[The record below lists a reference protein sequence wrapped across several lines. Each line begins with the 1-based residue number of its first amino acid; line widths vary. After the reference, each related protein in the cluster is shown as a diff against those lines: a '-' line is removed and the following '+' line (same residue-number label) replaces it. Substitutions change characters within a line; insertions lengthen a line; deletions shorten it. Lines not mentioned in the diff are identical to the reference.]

1 MNITENYILIKE
13 FMHDGGRIK
22 INNPLSQAD
31 IKESDIVKG
40 GLITKNLPF
49 ECPICKGTYAFL
61 CQDGDDW
68 LAFCGENVCMKAQS
82 IASKMKIKPQDQRET
97 GAKRFSMGSTYHNA
111 DFPQWLTNPTNYKT
125 VLEWTSNKS
134 PFLITLGGVGTGK
147 SYMCACILNYLYAQ
161 KKNVYYTNHRRFI
174 SDIQA
179 PISEGKSSDE
189 IVHRFMYQDILI
201 FDDLGSGTNTD
212 WQKEKILDVID
223 HRYSH
228 NMKTVITS
236 NFDRLALKDFVGAR
250 TVSRLFD
257 NKNTIL
263 DMQGLDRRNQ
273 PEEAW

>member
-1 MNITENYILIKE
+1 MKITENYIIIKE
-13 FMHDGGRIK
+13 YMHDGGRIK
-22 INNPLSQAD
+22 VNDHLSQVD

-40 GLITKNLPF
+40 GLISKNLPF
-49 ECPICKGTYAFL
+49 PCPTCKGTYGFI

-68 LAFCGENVCMKAQS
+68 LAFCGERACMKSQS
-82 IASKMKIKPQDQRET
+82 IASKAKIKPHEQRET

-125 VLEWTSNKS
+125 VLEWISNKS

-147 SYMCACILNYLYAQ
+147 SYMCACILNYLYSQ

-236 NFDRLALKDFVGAR
+236 NFDRIALKDFVGAR